1 MVSVAPAS
9 IMVINMRRHV
19 ERTRSI
25 LKVIPK
31 RWSNFFMIACVSIL
45 KDQIVGGM
53 AVDLSWFALFPNRIM
68 TS

>member
-19 ERTRSI
+19 ERTLNI

-31 RWSNFFMIACVSIL
+31 RWSSLFMIACVSTL
-45 KDQIVGGM
+45 KDQIDGGT
-53 AVDLSWFALFPNRIM
+53 AVDVCRPALFPNRIM
-68 TS
+68 T